1 MIYFVN
7 FTLYYDIFIAL
18 NYQSSI
24 CKLFFYEI
32 FKLLRRLCMAWQSV
46 TRNLNEKIAYL
57 LTTKELSDITL
68 IVGEN
73 KNSFLSHKLLLSM
86 YSEVFCNMIYGSVLN
101 DDYKIILSD
110 DNSTAVDIFLK
121 HIYVNE
127 ITLHSISEATSVLR
141 FAHKYKVTSLKKI
154 CVTYLNNHL
163 CQDYIF
169 EIYETAKDINEE
181 PLRETCWRFIKD
193 DISEVI
199 KNEKL
204 LSVKFETMLDIVS
217 NDDFKLESELDM
229 YNAIVAWGR
238 KQIEDS
244 NPKKLLEKV
253 SPLIRQVRFISMT
266 YRELLGSP
274 STDGLLTRDELFEI
288 VRKKSRNVE
297 KLGVNTCNV
306 HQWYNPR
313 TFRSFKLYHF
323 YSICQCH
330 LQCFRNFPTITEM
343 FKTRYHNLCIWGVF
357 MKIGFTRSSYEPSI
371 KLKIDVT
378 LKVTNKMTSATCHNT
393 VKITVFI
400 KEKRIGINDIP
411 VYLYRPVIV
420 KKNEICEIIL
430 NPLLHSTLSSH
441 TFVSC
446 RSNCSLSSQLE
457 RTNFNENSPHFS
469 AIIVE
474 IM

>member
-1 MIYFVN
+1 
-7 FTLYYDIFIAL
+7 
-18 NYQSSI
+18 
-24 CKLFFYEI
+24 
-32 FKLLRRLCMAWQSV
+32 MAWQSV

-73 KNSFLSHKLLLSM
+73 KKSFLSHKLLLSI

-101 DDYKIILSD
+101 DKYKIILSD
-110 DNSTAVDIFLK
+110 DDSTAVDIFLK
-121 HIYVNE
+121 HIYVDE
-127 ITLHSISEATSVLR
+127 ITLNSISETISALR

-169 EIYETAKDINEE
+169 EIYEIAKDINEE

-199 KNEKL
+199 KNKKL
-204 LSVKFETMLDIVS
+204 LTVKFETMLDIVS
-217 NDDFKLESELDM
+217 KDDLKLESELDM
-229 YNAIVAWGR
+229 YNAVVAWGR
-238 KQIEDS
+238 KQIED
-244 NPKKLLEKV
+244 NDIKKLLEKV
-253 SPLIRQVRFISMT
+253 SPLIQQVRFISMT
-266 YRELLGSP
+266 YCELLGSP
-274 STDGLLTRDELFEI
+274 STDGLLTKNELFEI
-288 VRKKSRNVE
+288 VRRKSSNAE
-297 KLGVNTCNV
+297 KLGVNSYNV

-313 TFRSFKLYHF
+313 MFRSFKLYHF
-323 YSICQCH
+323 YSICRCH
-330 LQCFRNFPTITEM
+330 LQCFRNFPTITEI
-343 FKTRYHNLCIWGVF
+343 FKTRNHNLCIWGVF
-357 MKIGFTRSSYEPSI
+357 LKIGFTRSSYEPSV

-378 LKVTNKMTSATCHNT
+378 LRITNKMTSARCHNT
-393 VKITVFI
+393 VKITVFV

-411 VYLYRPVIV
+411 VFLYRPVIV

-430 NPLLHSTLSSH
+430 SPLLPLTLSSH
-441 TFVSC
+441 TTFVSC

-457 RTNFNENSPHFS
+457 RTNFNENSTHFS

-474 IM
+474 II